1 MPTKAATIAKSHPQS
16 SNTFFMVILVALI
29 GSTLLSGGTAV
40 MLATASSNQASVDV
54 AALP

>member
-1 MPTKAATIAKSHPQS
+1 MPTKAAIAKSEPQS
-16 SNTFFMVILVALI
+16 SNTFFVAILVALI

-40 MLATASSNQASVDV
+40 MLATATSNEVSVDV